1 MQDTSD
7 SVKKHV
13 STDNT
18 RDERK
23 NHAPGPAKR
32 VNAFSSM
39 GMLKRIRH
47 LIESSTFTP
56 ELLIA
61 RWSHPAMGF
70 LMAMLLPVLAT
81 ALMLLLTEIFPTFAI
96 SGAFTFLVI
105 LAVSLLWGPAPG
117 LLTTL
122 FGAVLFNL
130 FILLPHF
137 AWSLSTQHVIETGI
151 FLVIGVAIS
160 LATSLIVKVR
170 FEAALARREELHELV
185 LRETSARMNEFLG
198 VTSHELRTPLTTIK
212 GNIQLASFRLRRFEH
227 LALQNNLMA
236 ELEEIFTMLSRAE
249 RHVNVQNR
257 LIRDLTDISHIQDG
271 KLELTMEPCD
281 LTNIL
286 ISTIEDLR
294 SVYPK
299 RAINLTLQTDG
310 TIPIMADSERISQV
324 ISNYVINALKYS
336 PVDQPI
342 AVSLEL
348 LRKASRV
355 TVRDEGPGLT
365 PLEQKQIWER
375 FHKVENIK
383 AQKGFSAGLGLGLHI
398 CQAIVE
404 EHRGEVG
411 VESTKGAGSTFW
423 FSLPLL
429 TPS

>member
-1 MQDTSD
+1 
-7 SVKKHV
+7 
-13 STDNT
+13 
-18 RDERK
+18 
-23 NHAPGPAKR
+23 
-32 VNAFSSM
+32 
-39 GMLKRIRH
+39 
-47 LIESSTFTP
+47 
-56 ELLIA
+56 
-61 RWSHPAMGF
+61 MGF
-70 LMAMLLPVLAT
+70 LMAILLPILST
-81 ALMLLLTEIFPTFAI
+81 ALMFLLTEIFPTFAI

-122 FGAVLFNL
+122 FGAVLFNF
-130 FILLPHF
+130 FILPPHF
-137 AWSLSTQHVIETGI
+137 AWSLNTQHVLETGI
-151 FLVIGVAIS
+151 FLVIGVANS
-160 LATSLIVKVR
+160 LATSLIVKAR

-212 GNIQLASFRLRRFEH
+212 GNIQLASLRLRRFER
-227 LALQNNLMA
+227 LALQNNLVA
-236 ELEEIFTMLSRAE
+236 DLEEIFTMLSRAE
-249 RHVNVQNR
+249 RQVNVQNR

-271 KLELTMEPCD
+271 KLELTMEPCN
-281 LTNIL
+281 LTNIV
-286 ISTIEDLR
+286 ISSIEDLR

-299 RAINLTLQTDG
+299 RAINLTLQSDG

-336 PVDQPI
+336 PGDQPI

-348 LRKASRV
+348 LGKASRV
-355 TVRDEGPGLT
+355 TVRDQGPGLT
-365 PLEQKQIWER
+365 PLEREQVWER
-375 FHKVENIK
+375 FYKVESIK
-383 AQKGFSAGLGLGLHI
+383 AQKGFSIGLGLGLHI